1 MRFDHWTPDRIKT
14 RHTLVARHL
23 AWHASMS
30 RRTFLRAGV
39 GASVVGGALGLGLLR
54 PVSALA
60 APGIGNV
67 LPIPTTEDFLGVEL
81 HVQSP
86 PFTGED
92 TDPSGVWNFQGASG
106 IAFIDTT
113 VTRTNRK
120 TGAREVL
127 PSSNHMNGHQ
137 GIYVGRD
144 GHVREITFAFV
155 WIDIFSLGG
164 EQLHD
169 FNPGITQNG
178 LFWIVVL
185 PADTVD
191 VDLDAGTATLEVHDL
206 HVTDDYTF
214 ENSVLHNLG
223 RPSTPA
229 VVSFRVVWTATGGV
243 NVFDNAAQQFRGEFR
258 NASAQMEYSARAGK
272 FEFQSDPLASS
283 TTVAA
288 ELGRESNGSFY

>member
-1 MRFDHWTPDRIKT
+1 MRFDHLTPDRIKT

-23 AWHASMS
+23 AWHASIS

-155 WIDIFSLGG
+155 
-164 EQLHD
+164 
-169 FNPGITQNG
+169 
-178 LFWIVVL
+178 
-185 PADTVD
+185 
-191 VDLDAGTATLEVHDL
+191 
-206 HVTDDYTF
+206 
-214 ENSVLHNLG
+214 
-223 RPSTPA
+223 
-229 VVSFRVVWTATGGV
+229 
-243 NVFDNAAQQFRGEFR
+243 
-258 NASAQMEYSARAGK
+258 
-272 FEFQSDPLASS
+272 
-283 TTVAA
+283 
-288 ELGRESNGSFY
+288 